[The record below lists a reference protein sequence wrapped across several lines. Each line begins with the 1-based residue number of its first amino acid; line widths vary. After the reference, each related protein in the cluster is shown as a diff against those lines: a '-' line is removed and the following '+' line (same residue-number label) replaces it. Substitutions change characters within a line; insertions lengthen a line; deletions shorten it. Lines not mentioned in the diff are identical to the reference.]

1 MADLTD
7 DQKSISILLMLAIF
21 ASGCSTPMNKPGSPP
36 VTPVSQSSHVPAQFR
51 WSPTT
56 VPYTSQYR
64 VDDSST
70 VSITN
75 DSTGKEVLLISSTI
89 YDLAL
94 KQDGKLS
101 VDLHIDSASTDT
113 THWQTQSAAHA
124 IATISLRGQIIDLR
138 STTPTSCKSG
148 IDPEFARLSDL
159 IIALPANPAAIG
171 SQWADTSSTVICHG
185 KIALLQRT
193 IRNYKLLAELSQRN
207 KPVIQLQ
214 RITMA
219 QITGVPA
226 DSTTSITANGTG
238 SSTATLLLDR
248 DTGKLLESVGTSD
261 LSLSVTTSRGIFP
274 FQQHAKLLIQIN

>member
-1 MADLTD
+1 MADLTG
-7 DQKSISILLMLAIF
+7 DQKSIPTFLMLAIF
-21 ASGCSTPMNKPGSPP
+21 ASGCSTPMNKPRSPP
-36 VTPVSQSSHVPAQFR
+36 VTPISEPFRVPAQFR
-51 WSPTT
+51 WLPTT
-56 VPYTSQYR
+56 IPYASRYR

-94 KQDGKLS
+94 KQDGKLA

-113 THWQTQSAAHA
+113 THWQTQSATQA
-124 IATISLRGQIIDLR
+124 IATLSLRGQIIDLR

-148 IDPEFARLSDL
+148 IDPKFARLSDL
-159 IIALPANPAAIG
+159 VIALPASPATTG

-185 KIALLQRT
+185 KIALIQRM

-207 KPVIQLQ
+207 KRVIQLQ
-214 RITMA
+214 RITIA
-219 QITGVPA
+219 QITGIPA
-226 DSTTSITANGTG
+226 DSTNSITASGTG
-238 SSTATLLLDR
+238 SGTATLFLDQ

-261 LSLSVTTSRGIFP
+261 LSLLVTTSRGIFP
-274 FQQHAKLLIQIN
+274 FRQHAKLVIQIN